1 MRGHG
6 QAVELQLGDV
16 LEFGA
21 AQQLAHAAVEIAQL
35 AFVQGV
41 VETEHG
47 RAVRHLDETLAR
59 FAAYAL
65 GWASRASSSSG
76 WRGLQI
82 AQFAHEGVVFGVAD
96 FGLVEHVVQALVMA
110 QRFAQ
115 LFDPGGSIFRH
126 RRDYYSLMRT
136 SGGQGAWLV

>member
-21 AQQLAHAAVEIAQL
+21 AHQLAHAAIEIAQL

-47 RAVRHLDETLAR
+47 RAVGHLDETLAR
-59 FAAYAL
+59 LAAYAL
-65 GWASRASSSSG
+65 GWGIRRQQFGMAR
-76 WRGLQI
+76 LQI
-82 AQFAHEGVVFGVAD
+82 AQFAHEGVVFGVGD
-96 FGLVEHVVQALVMA
+96 FGLVQHVVQALVMA